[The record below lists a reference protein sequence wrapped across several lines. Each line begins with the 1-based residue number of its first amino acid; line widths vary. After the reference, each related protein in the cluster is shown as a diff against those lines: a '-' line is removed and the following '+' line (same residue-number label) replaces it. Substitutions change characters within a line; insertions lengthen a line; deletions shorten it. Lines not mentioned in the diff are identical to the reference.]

1 MILAYLT
8 SQYARASDTF
18 VRREVRLLRQR
29 GHSVHTFSIR
39 RPDGA
44 VDQEITTEQ
53 ANTLYLVEAGA
64 PRLMLA
70 GLRTLCT
77 QPRRFLLA
85 AALNW
90 RSGMPGVRQRLW
102 QVMYLM
108 EACLLAA
115 ELRRRGVQHLHNH
128 IAENSATVAML
139 ASILSGVPYSM
150 TVHGPGIFF
159 HARQWALDQ
168 KIARSAFTACIS
180 DFCRSQ
186 CMIFAPPDCW
196 DRLHIVRCGVGERF
210 LKDDP
215 PPVPDVAR
223 FVCVG
228 RLCAEKGQAMLVEA
242 IARLR
247 DDGFAAELVLVGDG
261 ELRPMLERR
270 IAALKLTGR
279 VTITGWADSDAVR
292 RRLVD
297 ARAMVMASFAEG
309 LPVVIMEALA
319 LGRPVIATQIAAIPE
334 LVRPGETGWLAPA
347 GNIDALTQAMRQ
359 ALTAPV
365 AELAAMGRC
374 GRQLVAQRHDAQTE
388 CGRLEALI
396 EQSVR
401 RAASGYRPP
410 MPA

>member
-18 VRREVRLLRQR
+18 VRREVKLLRQR
-29 GHSVHTFSIR
+29 GHTVHTFSVR

-44 VDQEITTEQ
+44 VDQDIATEQ
-53 ANTLYLVEAGA
+53 RNTLYLVEAGV
-64 PRLMLA
+64 PMLVLA
-70 GLRTLCT
+70 LLRTLVT
-77 QPRRFLLA
+77 HPLPLLRA

-90 RSGMPGVRQRLW
+90 RTGVPGVRPRLW
-102 QVMYLM
+102 QMMYLM

-139 ASILSGVPYSM
+139 ASTICGVPYSM

-159 HARQWALDQ
+159 HAQQWALDE

-186 CMIFAPPDCW
+186 CMIFTPPSAW
-196 DRLHIVRCGVGERF
+196 GRLQLVRCGVDDAF
-210 LKDDP
+210 LKAEP
-215 PPVPDVAR
+215 SAVPDAGR

-228 RLCAEKGQAMLVEA
+228 RLCAEKGQALLVEA
-242 IARLR
+242 IGRLR
-247 DDGFAAELVLVGDG
+247 DAGLDSELVLVGDG
-261 ELRPMLERR
+261 ELRSAMEGR
-270 IAALKLTGR
+270 ITELDLRDR
-279 VTITGWADSDAVR
+279 VTITGWADSAAVR
-292 RRLVD
+292 QHLLG

-334 LVRPGETGWLAPA
+334 LVRPGETGWLTPA
-347 GNIDALTQAMRQ
+347 GNIDALTE
-359 ALTAPV
+359 ALREALATPV
-365 AELAAMGRC
+365 AKLSAMGRA
-374 GRQLVAQRHDAQTE
+374 GHDLVAQRHHAETE
-388 CGRLEALI
+388 CGHLEALF

-401 RAASGYRPP
+401 QAAHARA
-410 MPA
+410 